1 MRDLGKLLRYLFTER
16 TDVLEVRLEQ
26 LEHFAASLADL
37 GISARSMARILSG
50 VRQFYRWLVL
60 DGYLKADPTV
70 LLESPKQPAHLPEV
84 LSTAE
89 VDMLESA
96 IDLAK
101 WEGQRNKA
109 IIEVLFS
116 CGLRV
121 SELVNLK
128 FQNLF
133 VEERYLRILG
143 KGSKERLVPI
153 SQRAID
159 ELMLWNADRNAMHVK
174 PGEEDYVFLNRRGHH
189 LTRTMVL
196 IMVKQYARAAG
207 IQKTISPTPC
217 ATVLPRPC
225 SKAEPT
231 CVSSR
236 PCWAMKV
243 SVQQRSIPIST
254 PPRCARRSST
264 TIPATSSGPAS
275 TASTAASP
283 RRDDRPTLTLC
294 LMSQPLT
301 HSFPL
306 LLPTVLL
313 LLGIVFAGW
322 VGWSVGVWVAS
333 LSATLIV
340 LFLCR
345 RHPKASN
352 FLILTALFQ
361 LGAWL
366 SAQAEAGLHRLL
378 PKEKVCYEAVVMSE
392 PVPRGKVVRFDMAV
406 LQHQGKPLLVKA
418 QLLRDTISH
427 RYDRLHVGDGLRAV
441 SILETPQS
449 WAASTFDYARW
460 LRLHGFSAQ
469 TFLLPS
475 NWQKARVSLQPLG
488 WWNRLVLQARQ
499 VRQHLLDRYRQ
510 WQIGGDET
518 AVVAALSLGDKSG
531 LSKRLRDDYSR
542 AGVAHVLALSGLHL
556 GILCG
561 LFSLFSRRRSGRWL
575 SSLLT
580 LTCAWPLLC

>member
-1 MRDLGKLLRYLFTER
+1 
-16 TDVLEVRLEQ
+16 
-26 LEHFAASLADL
+26 
-37 GISARSMARILSG
+37 
-50 VRQFYRWLVL
+50 
-60 DGYLKADPTV
+60 
-70 LLESPKQPAHLPEV
+70 
-84 LSTAE
+84 
-89 VDMLESA
+89 
-96 IDLAK
+96 
-101 WEGQRNKA
+101 
-109 IIEVLFS
+109 
-116 CGLRV
+116 
-121 SELVNLK
+121 
-128 FQNLF
+128 
-133 VEERYLRILG
+133 
-143 KGSKERLVPI
+143 
-153 SQRAID
+153 
-159 ELMLWNADRNAMHVK
+159 
-174 PGEEDYVFLNRRGHH
+174 
-189 LTRTMVL
+189 
-196 IMVKQYARAAG
+196 
-207 IQKTISPTPC
+207 
-217 ATVLPRPC
+217 
-225 SKAEPT
+225 
-231 CVSSR
+231 
-236 PCWAMKV
+236 
-243 SVQQRSIPIST
+243 
-254 PPRCARRSST
+254 
-264 TIPATSSGPAS
+264 
-275 TASTAASP
+275 
-283 RRDDRPTLTLC
+283 
-294 LMSQPLT
+294 MSQPLT

-441 SILETPQS
+441 SILETPQR

-499 VRQHLLDRYRQ
+499 VRQRLLDRYRQ
-510 WQIGGDET
+510 WQIGGDEA

-580 LTCAWPLLC
+580 LTCAWAFALLTGLSPSVVRAALLLSLYSVFFLALRRPQPLNVLLATVLLMVLVRPLLVYDLGFQLSVLSVLSIHLFLPILVPPFLVAPKTSRRAVWWRRLARGLWTFASLSIAAQIGTSPLVAYAFGSLPTYFLISNLVAVPCATLLLYLVVALFLTTPLPVVQTVVAQMVVSVAKVMNEVLRWVSSLPCATIELHPTILQTVLCYALLLTIWAMGWRLQQRFQSSKNELTCEEPYPYCKNALLLIKRKAPNFVLSKNLSNFVRQ

>member
-1 MRDLGKLLRYLFTER
+1 
-16 TDVLEVRLEQ
+16 
-26 LEHFAASLADL
+26 
-37 GISARSMARILSG
+37 
-50 VRQFYRWLVL
+50 
-60 DGYLKADPTV
+60 
-70 LLESPKQPAHLPEV
+70 
-84 LSTAE
+84 
-89 VDMLESA
+89 
-96 IDLAK
+96 
-101 WEGQRNKA
+101 
-109 IIEVLFS
+109 
-116 CGLRV
+116 
-121 SELVNLK
+121 
-128 FQNLF
+128 
-133 VEERYLRILG
+133 
-143 KGSKERLVPI
+143 
-153 SQRAID
+153 
-159 ELMLWNADRNAMHVK
+159 
-174 PGEEDYVFLNRRGHH
+174 
-189 LTRTMVL
+189 
-196 IMVKQYARAAG
+196 
-207 IQKTISPTPC
+207 
-217 ATVLPRPC
+217 
-225 SKAEPT
+225 
-231 CVSSR
+231 
-236 PCWAMKV
+236 
-243 SVQQRSIPIST
+243 
-254 PPRCARRSST
+254 
-264 TIPATSSGPAS
+264 
-275 TASTAASP
+275 
-283 RRDDRPTLTLC
+283 
-294 LMSQPLT
+294 MSQPLT

-322 VGWSVGVWVAS
+322 VGWPVGVWVAS
-333 LSATLIV
+333 LSATFVV

-366 SAQAEAGLHRLL
+366 SAHAEAGLHRLL

-441 SILETPQS
+441 SILETPQR

-499 VRQHLLDRYRQ
+499 VRQRLLDRYRQ
-510 WQIGGDET
+510 WQIGGDEA

-580 LTCAWPLLC
+580 LTCAWTFALLTGLSPSVVRAALLLSLYSVFFLALRRPQPLNVLLGTVLLMVLVRPLLVYDLGFQLSVLSVLSIHLFLPILVPPFLVAPKTSCRAVWWRCLAHGLWSFASLSIAAQIGTSPLVAYAFGSLPTYFLISNLVAVPCATLLLYLVVALFLTTPLPVVQTLVAQMVVSVAKVMNEVLRWVSSLPCATIELHPTILQTVLCYALLLTIWAMGWRLQQRFQSSKNELT

>member
-1 MRDLGKLLRYLFTER
+1 
-16 TDVLEVRLEQ
+16 
-26 LEHFAASLADL
+26 
-37 GISARSMARILSG
+37 
-50 VRQFYRWLVL
+50 
-60 DGYLKADPTV
+60 
-70 LLESPKQPAHLPEV
+70 
-84 LSTAE
+84 
-89 VDMLESA
+89 
-96 IDLAK
+96 
-101 WEGQRNKA
+101 
-109 IIEVLFS
+109 
-116 CGLRV
+116 
-121 SELVNLK
+121 
-128 FQNLF
+128 
-133 VEERYLRILG
+133 
-143 KGSKERLVPI
+143 
-153 SQRAID
+153 
-159 ELMLWNADRNAMHVK
+159 
-174 PGEEDYVFLNRRGHH
+174 
-189 LTRTMVL
+189 
-196 IMVKQYARAAG
+196 
-207 IQKTISPTPC
+207 
-217 ATVLPRPC
+217 
-225 SKAEPT
+225 
-231 CVSSR
+231 
-236 PCWAMKV
+236 
-243 SVQQRSIPIST
+243 
-254 PPRCARRSST
+254 
-264 TIPATSSGPAS
+264 
-275 TASTAASP
+275 
-283 RRDDRPTLTLC
+283 
-294 LMSQPLT
+294 MSQPLT

-322 VGWSVGVWVAS
+322 LGWSVGVWVAS

-392 PVPRGKVVRFDMAV
+392 PVPRDKVVRFDMAV

-499 VRQHLLDRYRQ
+499 VRQRLLDRYRQ
-510 WQIGGDET
+510 WQIGGDEA

-531 LSKRLRDDYSR
+531 LSKRLRNDYSR
-542 AGVAHVLALSGLHL
+542 SGVAHVLALSGLHL

-580 LTCAWPLLC
+580 LTCVWAFALLTGLSPSVVRAALLLSLYSVFFLALRRPQPLNVLLGTVLLMVLVRPLLVYDLGFQLSVLSVLSIHLFLPILVPPFLVAPKTSRRAVWWRRLARGLWTFASLSIAAQIGTSPLVAYAFGSLPTYFLISNLVAVPCATLLLYLVLALFLTTPLPVVQTLVAQMVVSVAKVMNEVLRWVSSLPCATIEQHPTILQTVLCYALLLTIWAMGWCLQQRFRSSKNELT